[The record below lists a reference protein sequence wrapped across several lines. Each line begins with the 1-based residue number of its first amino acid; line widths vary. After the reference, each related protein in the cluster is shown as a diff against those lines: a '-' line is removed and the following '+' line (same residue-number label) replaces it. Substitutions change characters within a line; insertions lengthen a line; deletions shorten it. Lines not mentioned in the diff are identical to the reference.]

1 MLDYKQELKAI
12 DDLTKRLYDSI
23 CFKPGEKPPLRTLT
37 GIFIPEG
44 FMVNNDDDL
53 PVIMTVSTFTAFYK
67 EQIAEGR
74 FQSFHETEIKSKTEI
89 YAKIAHRFS
98 TYEAR
103 FDINEKEPI
112 AVGINSIQF
121 VKVDDNWKVSCMV
134 WNNQT
139 EEMPIPGEYL

>member
-1 MLDYKQELKAI
+1 MIDYDQELEAI
-12 DDLTKRLYDSI
+12 DDLTKKLYESI
-23 CFKPGEKPPLRTLT
+23 CFKSGKRPPLKTLP
-37 GIFIPEG
+37 GLFIPQG
-44 FMVNNDDDL
+44 FMVNNDDDF
-53 PVIMTVSTFTAFYK
+53 PVIMTVSTFMAFYK

-74 FQSFHETEIKSKTEI
+74 FRSFHETEIKSKTEI

-139 EEMPIPGEYL
+139 NDMIIPEEYL